1 MKAKYFYTHK
11 THIFRNM
18 HEHTHTFGFIPTTLS
33 HTNPDIALVKSF
45 PVKPGGG
52 KTLKDPTYYERGK
65 HNT

>member
-1 MKAKYFYTHK
+1 MHK
-11 THIFRNM
+11 
-18 HEHTHTFGFIPTTLS
+18 HTHTFGFIPTTLS